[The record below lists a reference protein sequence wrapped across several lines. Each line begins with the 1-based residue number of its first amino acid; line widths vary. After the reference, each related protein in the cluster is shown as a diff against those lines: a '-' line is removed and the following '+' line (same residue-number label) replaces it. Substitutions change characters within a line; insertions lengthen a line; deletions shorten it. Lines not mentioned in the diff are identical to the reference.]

1 MSSTEAESRTLTQN
15 TGCFTLTSHRPLQVL
30 KCTLMLRS
38 SNTVYI
44 SFGAATNGERSENM
58 PKLLH
63 ARAPQDTAEEQK
75 VHKLANSP
83 HAPGYWI
90 IRARMIAHSWVDVA
104 PRPSR
109 KN

>member
-1 MSSTEAESRTLTQN
+1 
-15 TGCFTLTSHRPLQVL
+15 
-30 KCTLMLRS
+30 
-38 SNTVYI
+38 
-44 SFGAATNGERSENM
+44 M

-90 IRARMIAHSWVDVA
+90 IRARMIAPTVGMDVA